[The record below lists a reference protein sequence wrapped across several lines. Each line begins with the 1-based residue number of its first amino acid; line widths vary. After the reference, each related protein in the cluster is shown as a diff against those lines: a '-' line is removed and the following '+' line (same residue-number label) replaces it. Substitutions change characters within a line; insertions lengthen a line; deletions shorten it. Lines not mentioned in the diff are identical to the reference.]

1 MVRVAHNHDALS
13 PDYALH
19 FATHLSRQALLHLQ
33 PARKDIDK
41 SRNLA
46 QTDDFAVG
54 NIAYRN
60 IAEERQDM
68 MLAHRVELDI
78 LDHDNLRAFVLEKSL
93 MDNRVDISA
102 IA

>member
-1 MVRVAHNHDALS
+1 MVRVAHNHDSLR

-19 FATHLSRQALLHLQ
+19 FATHLSRQTLLHLQ